1 MHIVSIAVIYYD
13 HILTFSEEMHLMW
26 SRPFT
31 RGSWV
36 FLLNRYVAFVGYIA
50 VTVFSF
56 TIPSMVACGRFI
68 WFREYLAAFSAIMI
82 CSEFVDVL
90 GMREY

>member
-1 MHIVSIAVIYYD
+1 MHIVSIAIIYYD

-50 VTVFSF
+50 VTVVGF
-56 TIPSMVACGRFI
+56 TFPSLVACDRFM
-68 WFREYLAAFSAIMI
+68 WFRQYLAAFSAIVI
-82 CSEFVDVL
+82 CGECIDVL
-90 GMREY
+90 